1 MNASLLF
8 FTKYWTI
15 TFIILIKFFVCF
27 SPLSDHQA
35 LATTNGLLFVYPDP
49 VDSVVEILE
58 MDRDYYPGMPLE
70 AGAYLI
76 QVSKY
81 GYEKY
86 RKQIYIEAGEMFDL
100 FVELR
105 KSKHWKDTETDIEL
119 VWIPQGCFTMGCG
132 QWASKCEPDEIP
144 AREVCV
150 DGFWMG
156 KYEITQGVW
165 EKIMKENPS
174 RFKKGDNYPVEHV
187 SWQKATEFA
196 SKLNIAG
203 GYIAR
208 LPTEAEWEYAARSG
222 GKKEIYAG
230 GNEIASLGW
239 YQANSEKT
247 THPVGQKKANF
258 FGLHDMS
265 GNVWEWCQDIYLK
278 NAYKPSSEKQTSDKR
293 KPVFRIRR
301 GGSWDSEKYHLRS
314 LFRGR
319 YPSDLQLES
328 NGLRIVV
335 EPG

>member
-1 MNASLLF
+1 MNLSLF
-8 FTKYWTI
+8 FFSKHWII
-15 TFIILIKFFVCF
+15 TTFLLIKFLVFF
-27 SPLSDHQA
+27 SPLSNYQA
-35 LATTNGLLFVYPDP
+35 LAMTNGLLFVYPEP
-49 VDSVVEILE
+49 MDSIVEILE
-58 MDRDYYPGMPLE
+58 IDHDYYPGMAIEP
-70 AGAYLI
+70 GAYLI
-76 QVSKY
+76 QVNKY

-86 RKQIYIEAGEMFDL
+86 QKRIYIEAGEMFDL

-105 KSKHWKDTETDIEL
+105 KSKQWTDPETGIEL
-119 VWIPQGCFTMGCG
+119 VWIPEGCFMMGCG
-132 QWASKCEPDEIP
+132 KWAKECQADEIP
-144 AREVCV
+144 AHEVCV

-165 EKIMKENPS
+165 EKIMGENPS

-187 SWQKATEFA
+187 SWNKATEFA

-208 LPTEAEWEYAARSG
+208 LPTEAEWEYAARGG

-230 GNEIASLGW
+230 GNEISNLGW
-239 YQANSEKT
+239 YQANSQNA
-247 THPVGQKKANF
+247 THPVGEKKANS

-278 NAYKPSSEKQTSDKR
+278 DAYNQGLEKQPSR
-293 KPVFRIRR
+293 RSQQMFRVRR
-301 GGSWDSEKYHLRS
+301 GGGWDSEKHHLRA

-335 EPG
+335 EPD